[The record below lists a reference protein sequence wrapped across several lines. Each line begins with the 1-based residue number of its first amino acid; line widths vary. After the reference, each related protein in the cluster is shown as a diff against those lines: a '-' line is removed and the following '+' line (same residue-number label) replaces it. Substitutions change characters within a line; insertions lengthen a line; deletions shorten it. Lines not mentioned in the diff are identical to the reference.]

1 MLNVFQPSSCINF
14 LVLVSPSGKKYHLSH
29 AIMPL
34 RHLKSPANKAVSNG
48 ASVDVAGTVKKV
60 LDEIQANGDRAVSSY
75 SAQFDNWSPASFKLS
90 QEQID
95 AAIAAVPSQ
104 TIEDIKTA
112 QQNIRKFAEAQ
123 RNSLHDFELEME
135 PGVFLG
141 QKNTPINRV
150 GA

>member
-1 MLNVFQPSSCINF
+1 
-14 LVLVSPSGKKYHLSH
+14 
-29 AIMPL
+29 MPL
-34 RHLKSPANKAVSNG
+34 KHLKTPANKTASNG
-48 ASVDVAGTVKKV
+48 TSVDVAGTVKKV
-60 LDEIQANGDRAVSSY
+60 LDDIQNNGDQAVAKH

-104 TIEDIKTA
+104 TIDDIKTA
-112 QQNIRKFAEAQ
+112 QRNIRTFAEAQ
-123 RNSLHDFELEME
+123 RKSVQDFELEIE